1 MIFVIIAISI
11 LLILL
16 LISLFIIK
24 HIVNEKVS
32 AGQREYDKYKNNWLA
47 KTFAKQ
53 RLYNGKMQ
61 LEKGYK
67 ILEFIK
73 LIKLFI
79 ITISII
85 FLITIFLIVIF

>member
-1 MIFVIIAISI
+1 MRFIIIAFSI

-16 LISLFIIK
+16 LISSFVIK

-32 AGQREYDKYKNNWLA
+32 AGQIEYNRYKNNWLA

-53 RLYNGKMQ
+53 RLHDGKMR

-67 ILEFIK
+67 ILNYIK
-73 LIKLFI
+73 IGITVFI
-79 ITISII
+79 IILII
-85 FLITIFLIVIF
+85 AFIFAIF

>member
-1 MIFVIIAISI
+1 MRFIIIAFSI

-16 LISLFIIK
+16 LISSFVIK

-32 AGQREYDKYKNNWLA
+32 AGQKEYDKYKNNWLA

-61 LEKGYK
+61 LEKGYR
-67 ILEFIK
+67 ILKFIK
-73 LIKLFI
+73 SFI
-79 ITISII
+79 VTISII